1 MKDIVDKK
9 EVRILYCP
17 TEKMLAD
24 FFTKPIQG
32 ELFRFFRN
40 ILMGYV
46 SIIDVIN
53 VNDELKERV
62 EKWAKYSHGL
72 TSHLQNKNN
81 NLKEK
86 EKIDK
91 REDLNKSPKNIRS
104 ENSTQDIRTY
114 PDTCT
119 DNRTYNNKK
128 KSKRRYDLN
137 KITGH
142 VRGNADVIIGSG
154 KIQKQTR

>member
-72 TSHLQNKNN
+72 TSHL
-81 NLKEK
+81 
-86 EKIDK
+86 
-91 REDLNKSPKNIRS
+91 
-104 ENSTQDIRTY
+104 
-114 PDTCT
+114 
-119 DNRTYNNKK
+119 
-128 KSKRRYDLN
+128 
-137 KITGH
+137 
-142 VRGNADVIIGSG
+142 
-154 KIQKQTR
+154 